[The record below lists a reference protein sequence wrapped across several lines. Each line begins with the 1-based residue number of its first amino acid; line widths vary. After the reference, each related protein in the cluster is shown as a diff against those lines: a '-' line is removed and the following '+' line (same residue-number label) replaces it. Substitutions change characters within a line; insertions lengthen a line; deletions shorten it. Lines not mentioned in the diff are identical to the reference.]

1 MVRNTRNKKGGFIG
15 LTSAALARYA
25 IPMAVSY
32 LKSKGK
38 KGKKG
43 KGVRQ
48 FASSTKC
55 CKGYG
60 VRRLGTGHYR
70 GHKGGNI
77 FFDNLK
83 KAATKLWNNP
93 DVQKLV
99 NKGKDY
105 IKRNVRYAITNP
117 EQSYKNVRKFITG
130 KGHGGRRTLK
140 VKGTGR
146 MPRKSASVSGVHSA
160 SGPGLITMS
169 KRLPPK
175 KLPATQTKKQ
185 MYKQIRRTV

>member
-32 LKSKGK
+32 LKSRGK

-43 KGVRQ
+43 KGVKQ
-48 FASSTKC
+48 LGTKC

-130 KGHGGRRTLK
+130 KGMKQLK
-140 VKGTGR
+140 VKGKR

-175 KLPATQTKKQ
+175 QLPATQTKKQ